1 MSSSITGT
9 AEMYQRAESKG
20 TSIDPVLILNEPF
33 FSLLYA
39 SLTPS
44 VKATMLALKPET
56 FEWWHNR
63 SRGLGTEHPYGK
75 YELEGLL

>member
-9 AEMYQRAESKG
+9 AEMYRRAESKG
-20 TSIDPVLILNEPF
+20 TSTDPVLTLNEPF
-33 FSLLYA
+33 FSLLYT
-39 SLTPS
+39 SLTPN
-44 VKATMLALKPET
+44 VTATMLALKPET